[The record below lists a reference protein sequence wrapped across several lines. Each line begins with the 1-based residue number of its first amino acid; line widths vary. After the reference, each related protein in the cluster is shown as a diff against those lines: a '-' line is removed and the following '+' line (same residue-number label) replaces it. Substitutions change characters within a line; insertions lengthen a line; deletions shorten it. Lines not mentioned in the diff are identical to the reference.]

1 MLLVAGFS
9 GIGKTALVNEVHKP
23 IVEKRGYFIKGKF
36 DQFNRNIPFSALVQA
51 FRGLMGQLLS
61 ESDKDLA
68 KWRSKILDAVGENGQ
83 VLVEVIPELE
93 QVIGPQAGATELSG
107 TASQNRFNLLF
118 QKFIAVFTTPEH
130 PLVMFLDD
138 LQWADSA
145 SLNLMKVLLRECENE
160 HLLLLGAYR
169 DNEVFPAHPL
179 MLTLDELVKE
189 SAEISTIML
198 APLPITE
205 INRLV
210 AETLSCSSELAKPL
224 TELVYQKT
232 NGNPFFT
239 TQFLKGIHEDDLI
252 VFDRDLGYWRGDLA
266 RVRDAVLTD
275 DVVEFMA
282 ERLLK
287 LPQETQDVLKLAA
300 CIGNQFDLDTLAV
313 VCKKSTETVAADLW
327 EALRE
332 GLILS
337 ITDTYKFFQS
347 GIPDEEYLGD
357 ILVGYRFLHERVQQ
371 AAYSLIPKV
380 ECDQTHL
387 LLGQLLL
394 ENVTGLPL
402 KSYSPQLQPDI
413 ENIFNIINQL
423 NAGASLLSDR
433 QEKETLSFLN
443 LQAGRKAKVSTAYTT
458 ALNYIEQGL
467 ALLDE
472 DPWEDQYKLC
482 LSLTDLAAELAYLCG
497 DFQRM
502 HHWVMVIR
510 EHAQTLLDRIK
521 ADGIEIQGLMARC
534 QFSEEMELTCH
545 VLQLLGIE
553 LPQQISSEDID
564 SALAR
569 VRSQLGSRSIASLAT
584 LNEMEE
590 PEKCAA
596 MGILLAAIPAAYII
610 NPPLFLLM
618 VLQQMSLSLGYG
630 HSAISPFAFA
640 AYGIVR
646 CGIEAD
652 VIGGYEFG
660 MLAIEILSARQRSR
674 HDPDIRAIVT
684 YAFHTFLS
692 HWCVPLRESL
702 SGLKQVYMTA
712 LESGDLQHAA
722 LSSYRHS
729 QHLMYVGCPLVE
741 LKTEADLNGLAIE
754 QTALPNSLSWNNSVR
769 QFARNLMGETP
780 DPCLL
785 TGEVYDEDQAI
796 EKYYAE
802 ADRSG
807 LHFVY
812 NAKLVLHYF
821 FTRYEEARKY
831 SDLAFEYLDAVM
843 ASPTIPVFYF
853 YDSLVHLELSRTS
866 KTNKVKWLE
875 RVDSNQAKMQ
885 IWAKSAP
892 TNYSHK
898 YHLVAAERYR
908 LEGQY
913 LEAIEAYEHVIAGAK
928 DNEYIQEEAL
938 ANELFAR
945 FYLDWSKEKYAA
957 LHMQEAYYCYARWGA
972 KAKTDHL
979 AAHYPDLLAPI
990 LQKQR
995 TELNATDNLTL
1006 LTQTLTDGLAS
1017 NSSSSTGIS
1026 ATLDLASV
1034 LQSAQ
1039 KLTAIIELEQ
1049 LLNDITEIILTNA
1062 GAQKMA
1068 LLAPDGEQWQIQVIA
1083 TRAEQGKITTQTQA
1097 RLLSEESPLPIRL
1110 IQYVKNTQESVLIDE
1125 AKIDIP
1131 GILPGYLLKNQP
1143 QSVLC
1148 LPLLNQGQLVAIAYL
1163 EHPTTQGVFT
1173 PSCQTVVEFLC
1184 AQGAIALQNSQLY
1197 DQAQTALT
1205 DLQQAQLQLVQGE
1218 KMSALGNLVAGV
1230 AHEINNPVGFLQG
1243 NIKPAKDYVQ
1253 DLLGLID
1260 LYQEKYP
1267 EPDAEIE
1274 DEIEAID
1281 LDFVRED
1288 LPNLIESMNTGAD
1301 RIRSIS
1307 TSLRTF
1313 SRMDVEHKTA
1323 FDIHDGIDSTLL
1335 ILKHR
1340 TKANEARPAV
1350 EITKY
1355 YGELP
1360 ELQCF
1365 PGQLN
1370 QVFMN
1375 ILANAI
1381 DAFDDANRGKS
1392 CEEIEREPN
1401 RIQIHTV
1408 IMSEGVQVQIRD
1420 NGCGI
1425 EPDAVERIF
1434 EQGFT
1439 TKRVG
1444 KGTGLGMAIA
1454 HQIVTEKHGGSITCA
1469 SKLGEGSTVRII
1481 LPL

>member
-1 MLLVAGFS
+1 MTTLTGYTLGEALYEGARTQVYRATRRRDRHPVVIKMLRTEYPSFRELLQFRNQYTIAKNLDLPGIVQPLSLENHGNGYAMVMGDEGYISLSQWRSSREWELGTFLKIGIQLAGVLHGLYQNRVIHKDIKPPNILIHPTTEDVKLIDFSISSLLPKETQEISNPNGLEGTLAYLSPEQTGRMNRGIDYRTDFYSLGVTFYELLTGQLPFQSGDPMELVHCHIAQSPTLPDHIQPIPAVIFAIIRKLMAKNTEDRYQSALGLKYDLERCLQSLNATGEISEFELGERDICDRFNIPEKLYGRETEVQTLLNSFERVSSGSSEMLLVAGFS

-458 ALNYIEQGL
+458 ALNYIEQFL

-472 DPWEDQYKLC
+472 DPLEDQYKLC

-702 SGLKQVYMTA
+702 SGLKQVYRA
-712 LESGDLQHAA
+712 
-722 LSSYRHS
+722 
-729 QHLMYVGCPLVE
+729 HLR
-741 LKTEADLNGLAIE
+741 
-754 QTALPNSLSWNNSVR
+754 SLRICVK
-769 QFARNLMGETP
+769 
-780 DPCLL
+780 L
-785 TGEVYDEDQAI
+785 TGEVNFSNHDLFKQF
-796 EKYYAE
+796 
-802 ADRSG
+802 DRCRMG
-807 LHFVY
+807 
-812 NAKLVLHYF
+812 NP
-821 FTRYEEARKY
+821 R
-831 SDLAFEYLDAVM
+831 
-843 ASPTIPVFYF
+843 
-853 YDSLVHLELSRTS
+853 
-866 KTNKVKWLE
+866 
-875 RVDSNQAKMQ
+875 
-885 IWAKSAP
+885 
-892 TNYSHK
+892 
-898 YHLVAAERYR
+898 
-908 LEGQY
+908 
-913 LEAIEAYEHVIAGAK
+913 
-928 DNEYIQEEAL
+928 
-938 ANELFAR
+938 
-945 FYLDWSKEKYAA
+945 
-957 LHMQEAYYCYARWGA
+957 
-972 KAKTDHL
+972 
-979 AAHYPDLLAPI
+979 
-990 LQKQR
+990 
-995 TELNATDNLTL
+995 
-1006 LTQTLTDGLAS
+1006 
-1017 NSSSSTGIS
+1017 
-1026 ATLDLASV
+1026 ASV
-1034 LQSAQ
+1034 
-1039 KLTAIIELEQ
+1039 
-1049 LLNDITEIILTNA
+1049 
-1062 GAQKMA
+1062 
-1068 LLAPDGEQWQIQVIA
+1068 
-1083 TRAEQGKITTQTQA
+1083 A
-1097 RLLSEESPLPIRL
+1097 R
-1110 IQYVKNTQESVLIDE
+1110 
-1125 AKIDIP
+1125 
-1131 GILPGYLLKNQP
+1131 
-1143 QSVLC
+1143 
-1148 LPLLNQGQLVAIAYL
+1148 
-1163 EHPTTQGVFT
+1163 
-1173 PSCQTVVEFLC
+1173 
-1184 AQGAIALQNSQLY
+1184 
-1197 DQAQTALT
+1197 
-1205 DLQQAQLQLVQGE
+1205 
-1218 KMSALGNLVAGV
+1218 GV
-1230 AHEINNPVGFLQG
+1230 A
-1243 NIKPAKDYVQ
+1243 
-1253 DLLGLID
+1253 
-1260 LYQEKYP
+1260 
-1267 EPDAEIE
+1267 
-1274 DEIEAID
+1274 
-1281 LDFVRED
+1281 
-1288 LPNLIESMNTGAD
+1288 
-1301 RIRSIS
+1301 
-1307 TSLRTF
+1307 
-1313 SRMDVEHKTA
+1313 
-1323 FDIHDGIDSTLL
+1323 
-1335 ILKHR
+1335 
-1340 TKANEARPAV
+1340 
-1350 EITKY
+1350 
-1355 YGELP
+1355 
-1360 ELQCF
+1360 
-1365 PGQLN
+1365 
-1370 QVFMN
+1370 
-1375 ILANAI
+1375 
-1381 DAFDDANRGKS
+1381 
-1392 CEEIEREPN
+1392 
-1401 RIQIHTV
+1401 
-1408 IMSEGVQVQIRD
+1408 
-1420 NGCGI
+1420 
-1425 EPDAVERIF
+1425 
-1434 EQGFT
+1434 
-1439 TKRVG
+1439 
-1444 KGTGLGMAIA
+1444 
-1454 HQIVTEKHGGSITCA
+1454 
-1469 SKLGEGSTVRII
+1469 
-1481 LPL
+1481 